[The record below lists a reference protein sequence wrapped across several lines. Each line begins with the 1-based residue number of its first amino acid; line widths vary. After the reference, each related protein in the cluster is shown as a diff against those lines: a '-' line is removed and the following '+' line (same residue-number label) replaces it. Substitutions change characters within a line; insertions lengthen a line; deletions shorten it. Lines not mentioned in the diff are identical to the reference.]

1 MTTFTAQG
9 HARTR
14 CAECGTLRHAHDD
27 ATLAC
32 PSMYRPDNLD
42 DARTELVDAIE
53 SGDQTRVFVARG
65 NLQRLGGR
73 P

>member
-27 ATLAC
+27 ATMAC
-32 PSMYRPDNLD
+32 PSMYRPGTLEA
-42 DARTELVDAIE
+42 ARRDLEQATARGDEAAI
-53 SGDQTRVFVARG
+53 FVARG
-65 NLQRLGGR
+65 EVQRLGGR